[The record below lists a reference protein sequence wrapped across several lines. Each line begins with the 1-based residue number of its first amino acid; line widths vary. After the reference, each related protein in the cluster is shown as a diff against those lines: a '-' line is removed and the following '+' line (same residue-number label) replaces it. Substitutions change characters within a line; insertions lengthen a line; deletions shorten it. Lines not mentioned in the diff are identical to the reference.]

1 MGCLVGGG
9 RRSIRVALAVAE
21 YVRARGAG
29 GVVSTGEKGDGG
41 TASREDRTGTA
52 VVLIFAG
59 IFAEIVKKTGF
70 KDRFA
75 SCERA
80 RDLMSKIQSKT
91 RRDDAVKAHGLKRQ

>member
-1 MGCLVGGG
+1 
-9 RRSIRVALAVAE
+9 VALAVAE

-41 TASREDRTGTA
+41 TASREDRT
-52 VVLIFAG
+52 
-59 IFAEIVKKTGF
+59 VKKTGF
-70 KDRFA
+70 KDRVA